1 MPVVWPTLLDL
12 SRDECKRILRKL
24 ELEAYAGVISALRA
38 QGDLT
43 KEKKDLLG
51 ELSKVLSI
59 STERHRAEVRRAV
72 NDERLTTIAHKMN
85 LSLYLGERP
94 SYRYANRLLL
104 FQAFSCIYFQID
116 ALNYSGAHTPFMN

>member
-1 MPVVWPTLLDL
+1 MFRWANLPRITQPGRQALWGYQKEAGMPVVWPTLLDL

-51 ELSKVLSI
+51 ELSKVL
-59 STERHRAEVRRAV
+59 R
-72 NDERLTTIAHKMN
+72 
-85 LSLYLGERP
+85 
-94 SYRYANRLLL
+94 
-104 FQAFSCIYFQID
+104 
-116 ALNYSGAHTPFMN
+116 